1 MAELADAL
9 DLGSSGVTHEGS
21 SPSFRISIIRFKDS
35 MKAELTDISTC
46 KKSLDIEIP
55 EDVVTK
61 EISHISQNLVQKAR
75 VPGFRPGKAPVSVI
89 KTRYRD
95 EIVSEMLQHL
105 LPRYFLEAVKER
117 DLDIVDEPQ
126 YESVDYD
133 NGKPVKFKALF
144 EVYPELNL
152 TNYTGIPADA
162 VSDEVQDAD
171 VQATL
176 KKLQDDM
183 SELSPLEEGR
193 AAKEGDFVEISFTGT
208 IAGEETPMFSEK
220 ATVEV
225 GGPSTLKEFTDN
237 LMGGTVNEER
247 AFSVTYR
254 EDYPEKRLAGKTLD
268 YKVKIEALKE
278 KKVPELNDEFAQGL
292 GQYTTFEEL
301 QSKIRVDLEKHKREH
316 ANEELREKLL
326 RWLEENNEF
335 EVPDTLVERQI
346 QIRMQRLLRD
356 LSRQGVNP
364 ERLDVDWGK
373 IGAEQRQQ
381 AVRDV
386 KGSLILSHVAHKEK
400 IDVTDDDVEAE
411 IDRIAAEMN
420 NPRQRVKEV
429 LSKDSGM
436 ARLKSQIQNKKTLD
450 FLRHHAVVQPGV
462 SKE

>member
-1 MAELADAL
+1 
-9 DLGSSGVTHEGS
+9 
-21 SPSFRISIIRFKDS
+21 
-35 MKAELTDISTC
+35 MKAELTDISAC
-46 KKSLDIEIP
+46 KKSFDIEIP

-61 EISHISQNLVQKAR
+61 EISHISQHLMQRAK

-105 LPRYFLEAVKER
+105 LPKYFLEAVKER

-133 NGKPVKFKALF
+133 NGKPVRFKALF

-152 TNYTGIPADA
+152 TNYTGIPAES
-162 VSDEVQDAD
+162 VSYD
-171 VQATL
+171 VQESDVEATL

-183 SELSPLEEGR
+183 SELSPLDEER
-193 AAKEGDFVEISFTGT
+193 PVKEGDFVEISFTGT
-208 IAGEETPMFSEK
+208 VTGEEEPMFSEK

-225 GGPSTLKEFTDN
+225 GGPSTLKEFTEN
-237 LMGGTVNEER
+237 LTGATLNEER
-247 AFSVTYR
+247 TFSVTYR
-254 EDYPEKRLAGKTLD
+254 DDYPEKRLAAKALQ

-292 GQYTTFEEL
+292 GQYATFPEL
-301 QSKIRVDLEKHKREH
+301 RAKVREDLEKHKREH

-335 EVPDTLVERQI
+335 EVPETLVERQI

-356 LSRQGVNP
+356 LSRQGINP
-364 ERLDVDWGK
+364 QRLDVDWAK
-373 IGAEQRQQ
+373 IGADQRQQ
-381 AVRDV
+381 AIRDV
-386 KGSLILSHVAHKEK
+386 KGSLILSYVAHKEK

-411 IDRIAAEMN
+411 IDRIATEMN

-436 ARLKSQIQNKKTLD
+436 ARLRSQIQNKKTLD
-450 FLRHHAVVQPGV
+450 FLRQHAVIQPAV
-462 SKE
+462 SKQ

>member
-1 MAELADAL
+1 
-9 DLGSSGVTHEGS
+9 
-21 SPSFRISIIRFKDS
+21 
-35 MKAELTDISTC
+35 
-46 KKSLDIEIP
+46 
-55 EDVVTK
+55 
-61 EISHISQNLVQKAR
+61 
-75 VPGFRPGKAPVSVI
+75 
-89 KTRYRD
+89 
-95 EIVSEMLQHL
+95 
-105 LPRYFLEAVKER
+105 
-117 DLDIVDEPQ
+117 
-126 YESVDYD
+126 
-133 NGKPVKFKALF
+133 
-144 EVYPELNL
+144 
-152 TNYTGIPADA
+152 
-162 VSDEVQDAD
+162 
-171 VQATL
+171 
-176 KKLQDDM
+176 
-183 SELSPLEEGR
+183 
-193 AAKEGDFVEISFTGT
+193 
-208 IAGEETPMFSEK
+208 
-220 ATVEV
+220 
-225 GGPSTLKEFTDN
+225 
-237 LMGGTVNEER
+237 
-247 AFSVTYR
+247 
-254 EDYPEKRLAGKTLD
+254 
-268 YKVKIEALKE
+268 LKE